1 MSCEA
6 AECDRPVYARGHC
19 SRHYKQLLRHG
30 TLLPDRAPKEC
41 AADGC
46 QRRAVT
52 RGWCHGHYLRW
63 SRTGDVKPDVPL
75 ARLARKICTIDGC
88 DRTSQS
94 HGLCGTHLT
103 RVRQHGTPRAEV
115 PVKVVLGTGTLSH
128 GYWKVPVPPELRHL
142 VNGQTSALEH
152 RLVMA
157 QHLGRALRPDESV
170 HHRNGQKTDNRL
182 ENLELWSRYQ
192 PSGARVED
200 LLAWAW
206 EVIRRHD
213 PEAPYIFGWT
223 SIDEAEQRGYAS

>member
-6 AECDRPVYARGHC
+6 ADCDREIYARGHC

-30 TLLPDRAPKEC
+30 EVLPDRAPKEC
-41 AADGC
+41 AAEGC
-46 QRRAVT
+46 GRRAVT

-63 SRTGDVKPDVPL
+63 SRTGDIQPQVPL
-75 ARLARKICTIDGC
+75 ERLVPKACTIAGC
-88 DRTSQS
+88 GRTSQA
-94 HGLCGTHLT
+94 HGLCGSHLS
-103 RVRQHGTPRAEV
+103 RVRQHGTPQAEV
-115 PVKVVLGTGTLSH
+115 PVKVITGKGTLSH

-142 VNGQTSALEH
+142 VNGETSALQH

-157 QHLGRALRPDESV
+157 QHLGRPLRPDESV
-170 HHRNGQKTDNRL
+170 HHRNLQKTDNRI

-213 PEAPYIFGWT
+213 PQAEEILGWEAFEDADRP
-223 SIDEAEQRGYAS
+223 GYAS